1 MDICP
6 VQLVDDGPSDSA
18 ENSAVSPVHG
28 AASVATSA
36 VAFAVAAVVQFEPFV
51 TIVCEIPKH

>member
-6 VQLVDDGPSDSA
+6 VQLVADGPSHSA
-18 ENSAVSPVHG
+18 ENSAVSPLHG

-36 VAFAVAAVVQFEPFV
+36 VAFAVAAVVQFEAFV
-51 TIVCEIPKH
+51 TILSEILKH

>member
-6 VQLVDDGPSDSA
+6 VQLVADGSSHSA
-18 ENSAVSPVHG
+18 ENSAASPVHG

-36 VAFAVAAVVQFEPFV
+36 IAFAVAAVVQFEAFV
-51 TIVCEIPKH
+51 TIVSEIPKH